1 MSPTGYAKQR
11 NSASRQRCRSTA
23 LARPLGRL
31 APAGHARKVP
41 RGPVYQGRRPT
52 ALILHYPGHCPPR
65 RSRPRDHSEGPPGR
79 RQPPP
84 VLIDRHRRP
93 RRIMMPRENGERP
106 PPVYYPLIGLCPLE
120 WAFINISEAMHGA
133 LLNRQRI
140 LCPQNCLPQVEE
152 LVESF
157 PTRGPGLSSSN
168 GWVDSHARHSM
179 PSACE
184 KV

>member
-1 MSPTGYAKQR
+1 MSSGSGSGPSVTGELYSARDRRPVSPTGYAKQR

-41 RGPVYQGRRPT
+41 RRPVYQGRRPP

-93 RRIMMPRENGERP
+93 RRIMILSEHAACHMHFTCSRIRVTHPGTRSTDPCLTSPCRP
-106 PPVYYPLIGLCPLE
+106 PNQVVAAQALIYWIFSRL
-120 WAFINISEAMHGA
+120 
-133 LLNRQRI
+133 
-140 LCPQNCLPQVEE
+140 
-152 LVESF
+152 
-157 PTRGPGLSSSN
+157 
-168 GWVDSHARHSM
+168 
-179 PSACE
+179 
-184 KV
+184 